1 MKLQP
6 YPRYIQT
13 GLKWLPLAPETWK
26 LFKVGRDA
34 DFSIGWTPPSDD
46 DSNYGDDCPWVC
58 IGDLSSKYLVTTSKG
73 LSAKAML
80 QKGATRLP
88 IGTLLFSFKLTVGA
102 VAFLSVPAVT
112 NEAVAAFRP
121 SAKIAPEF
129 LYYAAPNFIPR
140 YGRENIYGSLLLN
153 DELIRSARTF
163 VPHLD
168 DQLRI
173 GAFLDRETARIDAL
187 IEKKT
192 RFIELLREKR
202 QALITHAVTRGLDSN
217 ASFTDSGVDWLGAI
231 PWQWRVSPLKYLVS
245 FQSGGTPSKDERAFW
260 DGAIPWASAKD
271 LKVDRLEDTQDHLT
285 QHALDAGAASLVPAE
300 SVLVVVRGMILAR
313 TFPVTI
319 AATPMAINQDLKAL
333 VATDRLN
340 AGFLAYLLRGT
351 ASLSLARLE
360 EAAHGTKA
368 LRMEAWTDIKL
379 PVPPLHE
386 QVEIVKRLD
395 AGLRGLEDIAGKTMQ
410 TIDLLRERRAALIT
424 AAVTGQID
432 VRAEQPDSTLEPT

>member
-1 MKLQP
+1 MTRIENAGSASVVWLGDL
-6 YPRYIQT
+6 PRDWKVMS
-13 GLKWLPLAPETWK
+13 LKWLASLRSGNAITSEDIEASGENPVFGGNGLRGYTGTYTHDGEYVLIGRQGALCGNINYASGRFWASEHAVVVAPREPVNVRW
-26 LFKVGRDA
+26 LGE
-34 DFSIGWTPPSDD
+34 
-46 DSNYGDDCPWVC
+46 
-58 IGDLSSKYLVTTSKG
+58 
-73 LSAKAML
+73 
-80 QKGATRLP
+80 
-88 IGTLLFSFKLTVGA
+88 LLRFMNLNQHS
-102 VAFLSVPAVT
+102 
-112 NEAVAAFRP
+112 VAAAQPGLALER
-121 SAKIAPEF
+121 IV
-129 LYYAAPNFIPR
+129 
-140 YGRENIYGSLLLN
+140 
-153 DELIRSARTF
+153 D
-163 VPHLD
+163 
-168 DQLRI
+168 LRI
-173 GAFLDRETARIDAL
+173 PVPPLHVQQRIGEMLDRETARIDAL

-410 TIDLLRERRAALIT
+410 TIDLLSERRAALIT

-432 VRAEQPDSTLEPT
+432 VRAEQPASTLEPQ